1 MKRSAYFQ
9 FSFRVRKIQLNSKAE
24 FMKTFSK
31 VMKTDF
37 FSKQEQNIK
46 THTLHKDTH
55 KSQKS
60 YLSQILLISIPFA
73 GLVRQ
78 MC

>member
-1 MKRSAYFQ
+1 
-9 FSFRVRKIQLNSKAE
+9 
-24 FMKTFSK
+24 MKTFSK